1 MIIIMKKIELLKLD
15 AEICDAM
22 SAPIAEPIKAGRT
35 MASSKRVS
43 VFIDLRYL
51 IAAVAVPKKA
61 ANFEVPTTET
71 GFSFGK
77 ASKSAGV
84 WIKPPPPAM
93 ASIKPA
99 KKRARKSRTIETVD
113 SS

>member
-1 MIIIMKKIELLKLD
+1 MTIIMKKMELLKLD
-15 AEICDAM
+15 AEIFEAK

-43 VFIDLRYL
+43 VFIDRRYL

-77 ASKSAGV
+77 AIKSAGV
-84 WIKPPPPAM
+84 
-93 ASIKPA
+93 
-99 KKRARKSRTIETVD
+99 
-113 SS
+113 